1 MPQIFDNIEQ
11 ELLAALSEAMGVS
24 ERADFCVGYF
34 NLRGWRRVDSFV
46 ESWTGGDGHCCRL
59 LVGMQQ
65 MPQDQLRS
73 SMSLISGEEQID
85 QVTAMT
91 MKRKLAQDFRD
102 QLTIGIPTNA
112 DEEGLRRLAAQ
123 ITAGKLIVKLFL
135 RHPLHAKL
143 YLLFRQDP
151 LNPRI
156 GYLGSSNLT
165 LAGLS
170 KQGELNVDVLD
181 HDACGKLGKWFE
193 DRWSD
198 RFCVNISQELV
209 GIINNSWASPEPI
222 PPFHIYVKMAYH
234 LSQEARTGLA
244 EFRIPSDFGNK
255 LFEFQKA
262 AVKIAAHHLNKRG
275 GGVIGDVVGLGKTLI
290 ATALARIFEDDHGV
304 ETLVICP
311 KNLVRMWEDYR
322 QQYRLR
328 AKVLSIT
335 QVQRELPHLRRF
347 RLVLIDESHNLRN
360 REGSRYRAIEEYI
373 DANESRVI
381 LLSATP
387 YNKTYLDLSNQLR
400 LFIDEQKD
408 IGIRP
413 EKLLR
418 ELGEVEFIRRHQC
431 PVRSLSAFEKSVY
444 ADDWRDLM
452 RLYLVRRTRSF
463 IQENY
468 AKMDSE
474 RNRKY
479 LEFSD
484 GTRSYFPIRVPK
496 TVRFKIGE
504 NDSTDQYARLFADDV
519 VKAVDELT
527 LPRYGLGNYQKP
539 SPHKPPTPDEA
550 KVLADLSRAG
560 TRLKGFCR
568 TNLFKRLES
577 SGYAF
582 ILSIERHILR
592 NFIYL
597 HAIEN
602 GLSIPI
608 GTQDMGLLDTSTNDQ
623 DTDLWSPLTDND
635 DNGSAADPT
644 ASIRQIMTEEEIRER
659 AAEIYKTYAT
669 QFRRRFK
676 WLKPDLFSDDLANDL
691 RRDAMALMNVLKK
704 SGAWD
709 ANRDAKLQA
718 LLVLLGKQHAKDKVL
733 VFSQFADTV
742 AYLTDQLK
750 AQGIQALEG
759 VTGDTDDPTAI
770 AYRFSPVSNEKC
782 GQVDS
787 AKELCVVIA
796 TDVLS
801 EGQNLQDCSVI
812 VNYDLPWA
820 IIRLIQRAGRV
831 DRIGQKSDTI
841 LCYSFLPADGVERII
856 RLRSRVRQRLQENA
870 EVVGADE
877 MFFEDQ
883 DDDQIIRDLFT
894 EKAGILDG
902 DEDTEVDLASYAY
915 QIWKNATD
923 KNPELLKTIPALPN
937 VVYSTRPHKPL
948 ASQPEGALVYLRTAE
963 GNDALAWIDKNG
975 NSVTESQFT
984 ILKAAECGPDTPALP
999 RHHEHHEMVTKG
1011 VKLIVETEKSVGGQL
1026 GRPSGARFRTYERL
1040 KAYAEEIKGTLFETP
1055 ELRKAIEDIYK
1066 YPLLQS
1072 ATDTL
1077 NRQLK
1082 SGISNNALAELV
1094 VSLRDDA
1101 RLCRQAENVEST
1113 EPQVICSLGLRWPT
1127 EAPLSPNGAEAAVFT
1142 LMFAKDSNGDFS
1154 ESEKKM
1160 CSEQGLAALM
1170 QLLRQVAPVQ
1180 PLRVEI
1186 VCEESGSGSYWQE
1199 YAIYLTGLVAFA
1211 GGPASAL
1218 HIFGEALESFGN
1230 ITQQLGRVMSNVGK
1244 WFKGAA
1250 WRLTPKPPP
1259 ETAMPKRPGCFG
1271 DKQYLDR
1278 RTKRCKQCGFLPE
1291 CIADIEM

>member
-1 MPQIFDNIEQ
+1 MPQIFDNIDKH
-11 ELLAALSEAMGVS
+11 LLTALSEAMGLS
-24 ERADFCVGYF
+24 ERSDFCVGYF
-34 NLRGWRRVDSFV
+34 NLRGWRQIDSLV
-46 ESWTGGDGHCCRL
+46 EKWAGGDGHCCRL

-73 SMSLISGEEQID
+73 AMSLIKGDEQID
-85 QVTAMT
+85 QATAIAL
-91 MKRKLAQDFRD
+91 KRKLAQDFRD
-102 QLTIGIPTNA
+102 QLTVGIPTDA
-112 DEEGLRRLAAQ
+112 DEAGLRRLAAQ
-123 ITAGKLIVKLFL
+123 ITAQKLVVKLFL

-151 LNPRI
+151 LNPKI

-165 LAGLS
+165 LAGLA
-170 KQGELNVDVLD
+170 KQGELNVDVMD
-181 HDACGKLGKWFE
+181 HDACDKLAKWFE
-193 DRWSD
+193 DRWND
-198 RFCVNISQELV
+198 RFCIDISQELID
-209 GIINNSWASPEPI
+209 IINNSWARPEPI
-222 PPFHIYVKMAYH
+222 PPYHIYVKTAYH
-234 LSQEARTGLA
+234 LSQEARAGLT

-275 GGVIGDVVGLGKTLI
+275 GVVIGDVVGLGKTLM

-335 QVQRELPHLRRF
+335 QAQRELPDLRRF

-360 REGSRYRAIEEYI
+360 REGSRYRAIAEYI
-373 DANESRVI
+373 ASNDSRVI

-418 ELGEVEFIRRHQC
+418 ELGETEFIRRHQC
-431 PVRSLSAFEKSVY
+431 PVRSLAAFEKSEY
-444 ADDWRDLM
+444 TDDWRDLM

-468 AKMDSE
+468 AKFDPA

-484 GTRSYFPIRVPK
+484 GKRSYFPTRVPK
-496 TVRFKIGE
+496 TVKFKISE
-504 NDSTDQYARLFADDV
+504 KDPNDQYARLFADDV
-519 VKAVDELT
+519 VKAVNDLT

-550 KVLADLSRAG
+550 KVLGDLSRAG

-577 SGYAF
+577 SGHAF
-582 ILSIERHILR
+582 ILSVERHILR
-592 NFIYL
+592 NFICL

-602 GLSIPI
+602 GLPIPI
-608 GTQDMGLLDTSTNDQ
+608 GTQDMGLLDTWANDQ
-623 DTDLWSPLTDND
+623 DADLWEPAADSDEND
-635 DNGSAADPT
+635 TGNDPT
-644 ASIRQIMTEEEIRER
+644 AGVRQVMTEKEIRAR
-659 AAEIYKTYAT
+659 ASDVYDTYVA

-676 WLKPDLFSDDLANDL
+676 WLKPELFDENLADDL
-691 RRDAMALMNVLKK
+691 RKDAKALLNVLKK
-704 SGAWD
+704 AGDWD
-709 ANRDAKLQA
+709 AKCDAKCQA
-718 LLVLLGKQHAKDKVL
+718 LLTLLTKQHPNDKVL

-742 AYLTDQLK
+742 DYLTDHLK
-750 AQGIQALEG
+750 ANGLRAIEG
-759 VTGDTDDPTAI
+759 VTGDTEDPTAV
-770 AYRFSPVSNEKC
+770 AYRFSPVSNEKR
-782 GQVDS
+782 GQIDPS
-787 AKELCVVIA
+787 KELRVVLA

-812 VNYDLPWA
+812 VNFDLPWA

-831 DRIGQKSDTI
+831 DRIGQQADTI
-841 LCYSFLPADGVERII
+841 MCYSFLPAEGVERII
-856 RLRSRVRQRLQENA
+856 RLRSRVSQRLRENA

-877 MFFEDQ
+877 TFFEDQ
-883 DDDQIIRDLFT
+883 DDAQAVRDLFT

-915 QIWKNATD
+915 QIWKNAID
-923 KNPELLKTIPALPN
+923 RNPELEKIIPAMPN
-937 VVYSTRPHKPL
+937 VVYSTRPHKPTTD
-948 ASQPEGALVYLRTAE
+948 QPEGALVYLRTAE
-963 GNDALAWIDKNG
+963 GSDALAWINKEG
-975 NSVTESQFT
+975 TSVTESQFT
-984 ILKAAECGPDTPALP
+984 ILKAAECAPETPALP
-999 RHHEHHEMVTKG
+999 RHDQHHEMVAKG

-1026 GRPSGARFRTYERL
+1026 GRPSGARFRSYERL
-1040 KAYAEEIKGTLFETP
+1040 KAYAEDVKGTLFDTP

-1082 SGISNNALAELV
+1082 SGVSDQALAELV
-1094 VSLRDDA
+1094 VSLRADA
-1101 RLCRQAENVEST
+1101 RLCRVTEDVEST
-1113 EPQVICSLGLRWPT
+1113 EPQVICSLGLR
-1127 EAPLSPNGAEAAVFT
+1127 
-1142 LMFAKDSNGDFS
+1142 
-1154 ESEKKM
+1154 
-1160 CSEQGLAALM
+1160 
-1170 QLLRQVAPVQ
+1170 
-1180 PLRVEI
+1180 
-1186 VCEESGSGSYWQE
+1186 
-1199 YAIYLTGLVAFA
+1199 
-1211 GGPASAL
+1211 
-1218 HIFGEALESFGN
+1218 
-1230 ITQQLGRVMSNVGK
+1230 
-1244 WFKGAA
+1244 
-1250 WRLTPKPPP
+1250 KP
-1259 ETAMPKRPGCFG
+1259 E
-1271 DKQYLDR
+1271 
-1278 RTKRCKQCGFLPE
+1278 
-1291 CIADIEM
+1291 